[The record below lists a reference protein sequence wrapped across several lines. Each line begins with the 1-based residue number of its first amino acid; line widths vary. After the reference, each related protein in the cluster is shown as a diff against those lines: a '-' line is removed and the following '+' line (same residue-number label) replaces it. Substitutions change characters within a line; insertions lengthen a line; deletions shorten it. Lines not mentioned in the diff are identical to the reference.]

1 MNDSSP
7 DNGVNVR
14 SDGYLI
20 ARVAAICPRCRHETR
35 VVALVLPP
43 GHETRSVND
52 EGDETTAEDSA
63 LCRDSWEP
71 ATRHAFLFYIE
82 FLPDAVRCRMQAL
95 APMYR
100 LAVSPA
106 AQGSHWAN
114 HCERCG
120 GIQEDHDLFCEPE
133 GAFLPISPA
142 AASIIEFSPID
153 EFLEAAAAGYAP
165 DPELIE
171 FRAGA

>member
-7 DNGVNVR
+7 DNGINVR

-20 ARVAAICPRCRHETR
+20 ARVAAICPRCRDETR

-43 GHETRSVND
+43 GHETRSMND
-52 EGDETTAEDSA
+52 EGDETAAEDSA
-63 LCRDSWEP
+63 LCRDSWER
-71 ATRHAFLFYIE
+71 AACHAFLFYIE
-82 FLPDAVRCRMQAL
+82 SLPDAVRQRMQAL

-100 LAVSPA
+100 LAPA
-106 AQGSHWAN
+106 AQGSYWAN

-142 AASIIEFSPID
+142 AASIIEFLPIN
-153 EFLEAAAAGYAP
+153 EFLEAAAAGYAL
-165 DPELIE
+165 DPEFIE